1 MYTKLT
7 TVCNPTGLH
16 ARPATEFVTEAKK
29 YKSKITIQ
37 NTQEPEEEAV
47 NAKSVVLLLSLGLGR
62 GTPGKLAA
70 EGEDE
75 KEAGEALAALI
86 DSGFG
91 E

>member
-62 GTPGKLAA
+62 GTPVKLAA

-75 KEAGEALAALI
+75 KEAVEALAALI
-86 DSGFG
+86 HSGFG

>member
-1 MYTKLT
+1 MYTKVT

-29 YKSKITIQ
+29 YKSRITIQ
-37 NTQEPEEEAV
+37 NTQETEEDAV
-47 NAKSVVLLLSLGLGR
+47 NAKSVVLLLSLGLGK
-62 GTPGKLAA
+62 GTKVKLAA

-75 KEAGEALAALI
+75 QEAVEALAALI

>member
-62 GTPGKLAA
+62 GTPVTLAA

-75 KEAGEALAALI
+75 KEAVEALAALI

>member
-37 NTQEPEEEAV
+37 NAQEAAEDAV
-47 NAKSVVLLLSLGLGR
+47 NAKSVVLLLSLGLGK
-62 GTPGKLAA
+62 GTPVKLAA

-75 KEAGEALAALI
+75 KEAVEALFKMI
-86 DSGFG
+86 SSDFS

>member
-47 NAKSVVLLLSLGLGR
+47 NAKSVVLLLTLGLGR
-62 GTPGKLAA
+62 GPPVKLAA

-75 KEAGEALAALI
+75 KEAVEALAALI

>member
-37 NTQEPEEEAV
+37 NAQEAAEDAV
-47 NAKSVVLLLSLGLGR
+47 NAKSVVLLLSLGLGKS
-62 GTPGKLAA
+62 TPVKLAA

-75 KEAGEALAALI
+75 KEAVEALAALI

>member
-29 YKSKITIQ
+29 YTSQITLQ
-37 NTQEPEEEAV
+37 NAQEAAEDAV
-47 NAKSVVLLLSLGLGR
+47 NAKSVVLLLSLGLGK
-62 GTPGKLAA
+62 GTPVKLAA

-75 KEAGEALAALI
+75 KEAVEALAALI

>member
-37 NTQEPEEEAV
+37 NAQEAV
-47 NAKSVVLLLSLGLGR
+47 NAKSVVLLLSLGLGK
-62 GTPGKLAA
+62 GTPVKLAA

>member
-47 NAKSVVLLLSLGLGR
+47 NAKSVVLLLSLSLGR
-62 GTPGKLAA
+62 GTPVKLAA

-75 KEAGEALAALI
+75 KEAVEALAALI

>member
-1 MYTKLT
+1 MYTKVT

-29 YKSKITIQ
+29 YKSRITIQ
-37 NTQEPEEEAV
+37 NIGEPEEEV
-47 NAKSVVLLLSLGLGR
+47 NAKSVVLLLSLGLSQ
-62 GTPGKLAA
+62 GTQVKLAA

-75 KEAGEALAALI
+75 QEAVDALAALI

>member
-37 NTQEPEEEAV
+37 NAQEAAEDAV
-47 NAKSVVLLLSLGLGR
+47 NAKSVVLLLSQGLGK
-62 GTPGKLAA
+62 GTPVKLAA

-75 KEAGEALAALI
+75 KEAVEALAALI